1 MSGGDYMSALLYVQ
15 QVILLVL
22 FSCSFFMLLVELD
35 PENSLQLVAA
45 FTDLMIFCFS
55 WGRYTGWKDFRNQKI
70 AENPD
75 LAEKMPENVLD
86 MLLFHDRYMNDDDD
100 KDEDDKKGDDKK

>member
-1 MSGGDYMSALLYVQ
+1 MSALLYVQ

-55 WGRYTGWKDFRNQKI
+55 WGKYNGWKDFRDQKV
-70 AENPD
+70 AEDPS

-100 KDEDDKKGDDKK
+100 DDEKKGDDKK